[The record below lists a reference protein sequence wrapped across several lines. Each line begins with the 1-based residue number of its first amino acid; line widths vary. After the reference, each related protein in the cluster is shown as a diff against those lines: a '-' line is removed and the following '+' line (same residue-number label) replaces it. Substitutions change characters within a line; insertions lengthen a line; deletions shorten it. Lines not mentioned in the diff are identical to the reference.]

1 MTVPISDRL
10 SQLYVGNGV
19 NTRFDFTFRVFNQ
32 ETESGIAVRQ
42 KTTTEFI
49 TIAPSLYTVTINQ
62 ENNGGH
68 IDFVEAP
75 SASTFFYIA
84 GATPLDQLLDITN
97 YDNFYPDAIERALDK
112 LTALLQEWGTQLDQE
127 KQARILADIHYDSLA
142 MEREENLE
150 NRLISY
156 INAVIGITNP
166 AIFDGISDRMIITED
181 GRTQREFN
189 ASIPFWTNDYV
200 NFKQSTYIR
209 EEQILDHVQAQDVS
223 LQETISNEEL
233 RATAAEASLLAQIN
247 AVGVGN
253 KAYLTYAAMDTDK
266 ANIPANSK
274 VTVTN
279 DSDSTKNGDWQWDG
293 ATFTKS
299 IYDPLNN
306 IVPLTVYGD
315 YLTESAKRD
324 ISLLSETA
332 TKYRIVK
339 AIKKVTI
346 TNPVAGKQYS
356 IAALNKNVASVG
368 SRIVIND
375 DTGAISSIVIPVE
388 TVVAGVQEYTLT
400 GIRLG
405 KVLIDWDVLSNGT
418 TVTALDLFFDNNV
431 YIQEFLN
438 TSNIAVNTAD
448 LTNVKT
454 AILPDWVVQTQGSAI
469 FNTAKALLAIK
480 AVKGIT
486 VTGAS
491 SGQFLKLVTL
501 AKNDATF
508 GSRLIIHNESNV
520 AVLEYIVGN
529 TVVKSGIETVTLVPQ
544 NSSGLSG
551 VATINWDALQTG
563 VMNLGSASPV
573 LVNWNAIN
581 TFVDIKQSD
590 ITAWNALRAPNWLE
604 PAYASSF
611 VNQPDAV
618 KKTALAIKGVE
629 ITGPTEAMTLR
640 FSAIAKQDDTYAT
653 RIFISNGS
661 TIVSRLD
668 VAKEVVQSGL
678 KVITIPQSGG
688 SGVSAV
694 LTIDWDEVP
703 LGLMPSSGS
712 NLFIN
717 KSVRD
722 YAKSKVLSE
731 KNATDITFLQST
743 IGSVSGASKVATK
756 AYRVAIAGSS
766 ITWGQGYLGEGSYV
780 GVVEQILRNQYA
792 KTIHASTI
800 ATSEL
805 TLTGSDFYQGSIKRI
820 SGLNKEVTFSLD
832 GDELSLS
839 IARERENAGACLV
852 ELYVDNVL
860 YDTFDTSTKPSV
872 SRAENF
878 TGNGSTIKFN
888 LDGCFTYAH
897 SVTVGGVAKIGKLA
911 TGNAIP
917 TTDDYMVIRRYDS
930 VNNRVVHALWF
941 KEAPTG
947 AIVVTYK
954 QGENIRHL
962 KGTIDR
968 VGAGY
973 STALE
978 YQYGDGSTAYDPA
991 NPTAISSG
999 FGFRESDKRSVKTWK
1014 FSESKT
1020 RSYKLK
1026 IKSLHSSATGSTP
1039 YLDLNF
1045 ATNRMHHI
1053 MNAGIG
1059 GWSAIKF
1066 IDDAIKLNTIQE
1078 VINFNPDI
1086 VMIESCTNDDASTG
1100 QFTAHMLKT
1109 GVSNSQ
1115 ILSASTAN
1123 YFRYIYGNSDDK
1135 SVQDVRIP
1143 MTAITSNTITLAANV
1158 VDVNIAVGDVV
1169 VIGDYGCN
1177 HQRVAVRVIKAYN
1190 NASKTITLNR
1200 SISADDFYQASTL
1213 NDLLSEFVMI
1223 YNAPTWIDANNQ
1235 LVEMIESALPNC
1247 KVNIAT
1253 AGVPHFYLRKLFGYR
1268 ELAQQTAKDK
1278 NVGFVDYYNASFD
1291 FQYSQVVS
1299 NHQTITS
1306 TGASEYALT
1315 SGGAYIF
1322 PNPKVFV
1329 NGVEHKKVRITG
1341 GLSKH
1346 WASGITDPTLANT
1359 SNLTRAFKL
1368 IFDAD
1373 VPANGATIVVQK
1385 STTAWANDYCHP
1397 TGPQGFLVLGQAA
1410 AKVLKDVN

>member
-1 MTVPISDRL
+1 MAEIVTKEELENASIDAKDLGECVN
-10 SQLYVGNGV
+10 GN
-19 NTRFDFTFRVFNQ
+19 
-32 ETESGIAVRQ
+32 ETGIVTPRSGD
-42 KTTTEFI
+42 
-49 TIAPSLYTVTINQ
+49 P
-62 ENNGGH
+62 
-68 IDFVEAP
+68 
-75 SASTFFYIA
+75 
-84 GATPLDQLLDITN
+84 
-97 YDNFYPDAIERALDK
+97 YPTLPAAIEKVENKGGYITAPN
-112 LTALLQEWGTQLDQE
+112 LTALNAIIPEYNHQV
-127 KQARILADIHYDSLA
+127 ARNDETGDEYRWDP
-142 MEREENLE
+142 
-150 NRLISY
+150 
-156 INAVIGITNP
+156 NATPTP
-166 AIFDGISDRMIITED
+166 AWVPTGKNWL
-181 GRTQREFN
+181 N
-189 ASIPFWTNDYV
+189 AANQ
-200 NFKQSTYIR
+200 N
-209 EEQILDHVQAQDVS
+209 
-223 LQETISNEEL
+223 
-233 RATAAEASLLAQIN
+233 AAGLTTF
-247 AVGVGN
+247 GN
-253 KAYLTYAAMDTDK
+253 YLT
-266 ANIPANSK
+266 
-274 VTVTN
+274 V
-279 DSDSTKNGDWQWDG
+279 
-293 ATFTKS
+293 
-299 IYDPLNN
+299 
-306 IVPLTVYGD
+306 
-315 YLTESAKRD
+315 SAKRAVAA
-324 ISLLSETA
+324 LSETSQ
-332 TKYRIVK
+332 KYLIAK
-339 AIKKVTI
+339 AIKKVAI

-375 DTGAISSIVIPVE
+375 DTGAISSIVIPFE
-388 TVVAGVQEYTLT
+388 TVVAGIQEYNLT
-400 GIRLG
+400 GNRSG

-418 TVTALDLFFDNNV
+418 SVTALDLFFDNNV

-469 FNTAKALLAIK
+469 FNTANALLAIK

-520 AVLEYIVGN
+520 AVLQYIVAN

-563 VMNLGSASPV
+563 VTNLGSASPV
-573 LVNWNAIN
+573 LVKWNAIN

-590 ITAWNALRAPNWLE
+590 ITAWNALRAPTWLDS
-604 PAYASSF
+604 AYASSF

-618 KKTALAIKGVE
+618 KKTALAIKGLE
-629 ITGPTEAMTLR
+629 ISGATEDMVLR

-653 RIFISNGS
+653 RIFISNGG

-668 VAKEVVQSGL
+668 VAKEVIQSGL

-722 YAKSKVLSE
+722 YVKSKVLSE
-731 KNATDITFLQST
+731 KNTLDIAVLQSEMGNAT
-743 IGSVSGASKVATK
+743 GASKLATK
-756 AYRVAIAGSS
+756 PYRVAIAGSS

-780 GVVEQILRNQYA
+780 GIVEQILRNQYA
-792 KTIHASTI
+792 KTIHASII
-800 ATSEL
+800 APSAT
-805 TLTGSDFYQGSIKRI
+805 TLNGNDFYLGSAKRI
-820 SGLNKEVTFSLD
+820 SGLNTEVSFSLD

-860 YDTFDTSTKPSV
+860 YDTFDTYAKPSV
-872 SRAENF
+872 SRTENF
-878 TGNGSTIKFN
+878 TGSGSTIKFN

-897 SVTVGGVAKIGKLA
+897 SVTVGGVAKVGKIA
-911 TGNAIP
+911 TSNAIP
-917 TTDDYMVIRRYDS
+917 ASDDYMIIRRYDS
-930 VNNRVVHALWF
+930 LNNRVVHALWF
-941 KEAPTG
+941 KDAPSG
-947 AIVVTYK
+947 AIVVNYK

-962 KGTIDR
+962 RGTIDR
-968 VGAGY
+968 IGSGLT
-973 STALE
+973 TALE

-1020 RSYKLK
+1020 RTYKLK
-1026 IKSLHSSATGSTP
+1026 IKALHSSATGSTP

-1059 GWSAIKF
+1059 GWSAIEF

-1086 VMIESCTNDDASTG
+1086 VLIESCTNDDASTG
-1100 QFTAHMLKT
+1100 KFTAHMLKT

-1158 VDVNIAVGDVV
+1158 VDASITVGDAVI
-1169 VIGDYGCN
+1169 IGDYGCN
-1177 HQRVAVRVIKAYN
+1177 HKRVAVRVIKAYDN
-1190 NASKTITLNR
+1190 TTKTITLNR
-1200 SISADDFYQASTL
+1200 SISADEFYQAESL

-1223 YNAPTWIDANNQ
+1223 YNAPTWVDQNKQ
-1235 LVEMIESALPNC
+1235 LADMIWSALPDC
-1247 KVNIAT
+1247 KINIAT

-1268 ELAQQTAKDK
+1268 ELAQQVAKDK

-1315 SGGAYIF
+1315 SGGAYTF

-1329 NGVEHKKVRITG
+1329 NGVEHKKVRIIG

-1346 WASGITDPTLANT
+1346 WAAGVTDPTLANT

-1373 VPANGATIVVQK
+1373 IPANGATIVVQK
-1385 STTAWANDYCHP
+1385 SATAWANDFCHP